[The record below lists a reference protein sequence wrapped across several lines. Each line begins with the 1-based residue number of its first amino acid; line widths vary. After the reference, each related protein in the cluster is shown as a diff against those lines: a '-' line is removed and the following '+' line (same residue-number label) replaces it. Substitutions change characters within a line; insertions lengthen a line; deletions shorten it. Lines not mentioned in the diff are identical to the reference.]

1 MVAQVDADVAHFLT
15 MTSQEKI
22 HRNQFRPGR
31 FYARCSAMPIIRNA
45 NFDTKDSRFL
55 PGLGGKDEF
64 FGWFGEKSSRK
75 RDLFT
80 CFDQNIR
87 LFNKLP
93 CDDIKY
99 INNKQSVAAMLF

>member
-1 MVAQVDADVAHFLT
+1 MIGSAARERCLPIFPFACRQNIRHLLMVAQVDADVAHFLT

-64 FGWFGEKSSRK
+64 FG
-75 RDLFT
+75 
-80 CFDQNIR
+80 
-87 LFNKLP
+87 
-93 CDDIKY
+93 
-99 INNKQSVAAMLF
+99 